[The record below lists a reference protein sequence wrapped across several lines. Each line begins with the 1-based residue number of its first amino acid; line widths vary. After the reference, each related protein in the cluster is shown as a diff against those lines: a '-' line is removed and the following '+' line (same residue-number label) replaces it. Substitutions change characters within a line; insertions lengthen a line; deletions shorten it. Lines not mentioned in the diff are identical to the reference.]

1 MTRANTRPRT
11 PSTAWVGWVW
21 FAAVMLIMN
30 GAFSALYGLVALFDD
45 KYYGVTPNGLL
56 VFDIT
61 GGGWAVLIFGIGWVL
76 DGGALLSGA
85 TWARVVAVLFAAI
98 NAIGHMA
105 FASAYPVWALI
116 VIVIDVLVIWG
127 VIAHGEEIRDWR
139 ELLFVRRAA

>member
-61 GGGWAVLIFGIGWVL
+61 GWGWALLIFGIVSVL
-76 DGGALLSGA
+76 AGSALLSGA
-85 TWARVVAVLFAAI
+85 TWARVVAVVVAAI

-116 VIVIDVLVIWG
+116 VIVIDVLVIWA

-139 ELLFVRRAA
+139 

>member
-1 MTRANTRPRT
+1 MMTRARTRPRT
-11 PSTAWVGWVW
+11 PATAWVGWVW

-45 KYYGVTPNGLL
+45 KYYGVSPNGLL
-56 VFDIT
+56 VFDLT
-61 GGGWAVLIFGIGWVL
+61 GWGWALLIFGIISVL
-76 DGGALLSGA
+76 AGSALLSGA
-85 TWARVVAVLFAAI
+85 TWARVVAVVVAAI

-116 VIVIDVLVIWG
+116 VIAIDVLVIWA

-139 ELLFVRRAA
+139 

>member
-45 KYYGVTPNGLL
+45 KYYGVSPNGLL
-56 VFDIT
+56 VFDLT
-61 GGGWAVLIFGIGWVL
+61 GWGWALLIFGIVSVL
-76 DGGALLSGA
+76 AGSALLSGA
-85 TWARVVAVLFAAI
+85 TWARVVAVVVAAI

-116 VIVIDVLVIWG
+116 VIVIDVLVIWA

-139 ELLFVRRAA
+139 

>member
-61 GGGWAVLIFGIGWVL
+61 GWGWALLIFGIVSVL
-76 DGGALLSGA
+76 AGSALLSGA
-85 TWARVVAVLFAAI
+85 TWARVVAGGVGAI
-98 NAIGHMA
+98 NAIGDRT
-105 FASAYPVWALI
+105 S
-116 VIVIDVLVIWG
+116 
-127 VIAHGEEIRDWR
+127 EK
-139 ELLFVRRAA
+139 RR

>member
-1 MTRANTRPRT
+1 
-11 PSTAWVGWVW
+11 
-21 FAAVMLIMN
+21 MLIMN

-61 GGGWAVLIFGIGWVL
+61 GWGWALLIFGIVSVL
-76 DGGALLSGA
+76 AGSALLSGA
-85 TWARVVAVLFAAI
+85 TWARVVAVVVAAI

-116 VIVIDVLVIWG
+116 VIVIDVLVIWA
-127 VIAHGEEIRDWR
+127 VIVHGR
-139 ELLFVRRAA
+139 ELQDV

>member
-45 KYYGVTPNGLL
+45 TYYGVSPNGLL

-61 GGGWAVLIFGIGWVL
+61 GWGWALLIFGVVSVL
-76 DGGALLSGA
+76 AGIALMSGA
-85 TWARVVAVLFAAI
+85 TWARVVAVVVAAV
-98 NAIGHMA
+98 NAIGHMT

-116 VIVIDVLVIWG
+116 VIVIDVLVIWA
-127 VIAHGEEIRDWR
+127 VIAHGDEIRDWR
-139 ELLFVRRAA
+139 